1 MDLDLG
7 ILWIGLATL
16 AGAFAG
22 SIIHAISLRLPAR
35 KSPLGSPICHSCH
48 GPLPWLA
55 FIPFVSVTCPECGAR
70 TSWHKLATEAGA
82 ALLVA
87 LALISHGLTL
97 DGLTYALFSL
107 VLLQVLRID
116 WQHHL
121 IYTIVIVPAS
131 ILALFLAAVDSQ
143 SELVSAFLA
152 SIGAALIFAFFYA
165 LALFIYKRRALGRG
179 DILLAFLIGAM
190 ARTELVVAALFVGML
205 LAALGGLFLIAIGKR
220 TRYDYIPYGAYLCA
234 GAIIVLLLPS

>member
-1 MDLDLG
+1 MDLNNDF
-7 ILWIGLATL
+7 LWIGLAAI

-22 SIIHAISLRLPAR
+22 SLIHSISLRLPAR
-35 KSPLGSPICHSCH
+35 MEPLGRSICHACRK
-48 GPLPWLA
+48 PLPGRA
-55 FIPFVSVTCPECGAR
+55 FVPFLPVTCPSCGEVR
-70 TSWHKLATEAGA
+70 NWHKPATEATA

-121 IYTIVIVPAS
+121 IYTVVIVPGSA
-131 ILALFLAAVDSQ
+131 LALLLAVIESQ
-143 SELVSAFLA
+143 GALISALIA
-152 SIGAALIFAFFYA
+152 AIGAALVFGFFYA
-165 LALFIYKRRALGRG
+165 LAILIYRKRALGRG

-190 ARTELVVAALFVGML
+190 ARIELVVPALLLGML
-205 LAALGGLFLIAIGKR
+205 LGALGGLFLIAIGQR
-220 TRYDYIPYGAYLCA
+220 TRHDFIPYGAYLCA
-234 GAIIVLLLPS
+234 GAIIVLLLP